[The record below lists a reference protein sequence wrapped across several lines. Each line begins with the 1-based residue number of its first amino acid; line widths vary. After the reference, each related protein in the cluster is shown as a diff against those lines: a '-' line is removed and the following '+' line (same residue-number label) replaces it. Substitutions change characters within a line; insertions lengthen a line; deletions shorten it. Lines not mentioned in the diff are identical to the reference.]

1 MNANPATAKR
11 TVRHSNK
18 GNHIARTRGER
29 IGNTIILILLTLL
42 SLIMIYP
49 FWHVL
54 MYSISDAKLAL
65 GGGIFLWPRGFSL
78 YGYKLVTKNAQI
90 WIAYR
95 NTILKTAAGTALS
108 VLLSA
113 MTAYPLSVRRL
124 RGRNGFSMM
133 IFFTMLF
140 GGGTIPTYL
149 LVKSLGL
156 IDTFWALILPGAV
169 SAYNMF
175 ILRNYMQSLP
185 AELEE
190 SARIDGARA
199 FTILFRII
207 IPLSAPSLAAIAMF
221 YGVGNWNSYMD
232 CLLYTN
238 KPELQVLQLYLR
250 QVLLQTSSSNASMAV
265 AGTTEEYIS
274 DTAMQMVIIA
284 VTVIPILIVYPWLQR
299 FYTKGITVGA
309 VKG

>member
-1 MNANPATAKR
+1 MNANPAHAINGKKITNRISK
-11 TVRHSNK
+11 
-18 GNHIARTRGER
+18 TRGEK
-29 IGNTIILILLTLL
+29 IGNAIICILLGLL

-49 FWHVL
+49 FWHVI
-54 MYSISDAKLAL
+54 MYSVSDPRLSL
-65 GGGIFLWPRGFSL
+65 RGGLFLIPRGFSL
-78 YGYKLVTKNAQI
+78 FGYELVLRSPQV

-95 NTILKTAAGTALS
+95 NTILKTLVGTTIS
-108 VLLSA
+108 VLLTA

-124 RGRNGFSMM
+124 RGRNFFSMM

-140 GGGTIPTYL
+140 SGGTIPVYL
-149 LVKSLGL
+149 KVKDLGML
-156 IDTFWALILPGAV
+156 NTFWALVIPGAM

-175 ILRNYMQSLP
+175 ILRNYMLSLP
-185 AELEE
+185 SEMEE
-190 SARIDGARA
+190 SARIDGAMPY
-199 FTILFRII
+199 TILFKII

-238 KPELQVLQLYLR
+238 KSSLQVLQLYLR
-250 QVLLQTSSSNASMAV
+250 MTLLQTSASNVAMSVSGAQSDNYINDNTVRMVTVAV
-265 AGTTEEYIS
+265 S
-274 DTAMQMVIIA
+274 
-284 VTVIPILIVYPWLQR
+284 VIPILIVYPYLQR